1 MVNAPIKYGHIIW
14 DWNGTLLNDKWLC
27 IESINT
33 LLRARKLPPIDE
45 ARYDRIFRFP
55 VMEYYQDAGF
65 DFLKEPFEIPAMEFI
80 GIYDQRKKECELQP
94 GAIEMLDYF
103 AARGCTQYLL
113 SASETGILIDM
124 AGHFGITRYFK
135 EIKGLD
141 NHYAA
146 GKSELGRELI
156 ASIGAEPDSI
166 VMIGDTC
173 HDKEVADLL
182 GVQVILCT
190 YGHFPEDRLLS
201 CGTVLIDDLS
211 ELKSIL
217 SGS

>member
-1 MVNAPIKYGHIIW
+1 MIKSSIKYDHIIW
-14 DWNGTLLNDKWLC
+14 DWNGTILNDKWLC
-27 IESINT
+27 LESINT
-33 LLRARKLPPIDE
+33 LLTARNLPPIDE

-55 VMEYYQDAGF
+55 VRDYYQDAGF
-65 DFLKEPFEIPAMEFI
+65 DFLVEPFEIPALEFI
-80 GIYDQRKKECELQP
+80 GIYDNRKKECGLQP
-94 GAIEMLDYF
+94 GAMEMLDFF
-103 AARGCTQYLL
+103 AGHGCTQYLL
-113 SASETGILIDM
+113 SASETGILKDM
-124 AGHFGITRYFK
+124 ADHFGISRYFK

-146 GKSELGRELI
+146 GKSDLGRELI
-156 ASIGAEPDSI
+156 TSIGAAPDSI

-173 HDKEVADLL
+173 HDKEVADQL

-201 CGTVLIDDLS
+201 CGTVLIDHLS
-211 ELKSIL
+211 ELKSII